1 MKFPYGISDFEK
13 IISKGYFYCDRT
25 HMIPMIEDAGE
36 SILFLRPRR
45 WAHSKKGGKSSQQ
58 AQLSQYHQLPCF

>member
-25 HMIPMIEDAGE
+25 
-36 SILFLRPRR
+36 
-45 WAHSKKGGKSSQQ
+45 
-58 AQLSQYHQLPCF
+58 